1 MLTPAGVALR
11 VHGSAE
17 LGEVD
22 LPNGIGGDGRNVES
36 NLVETGLRVLVID
49 GHVGVGSVRIERA
62 LR

>member
-1 MLTPAGVALR
+1 MLVPADVALR

-22 LPNGIGGDGRNVES
+22 LPGGIGGDGRNVES

-49 GHVGVGSVRIERA
+49 GHVGVGSVRVERA